1 MKYNVLSL
9 GPARMDVF
17 VRLPEDQVD
26 EVCSID
32 RKRCKIELG
41 FGEKIP
47 IQSLEFAVG
56 GNTGNNAV
64 GLSRLGLKVAMVG
77 ALGSGYSDK
86 MVLESLQKEKVDTKF
101 VKQLPV
107 ESGFGVVINYQEE
120 RTILSYYPSM
130 DDGFDVDSDTESEW
144 IYLTTAGKN
153 YEEFYAQA
161 ISWAKSHNS
170 KIAFNP
176 GSRQLTEHKI
186 NSVLSITD
194 LLFINTEEGNELLK
208 TQFLPKELTRELSKL
223 GPKIVVVT
231 DGPAGAYCF
240 DGQKDYFA
248 PIIEAPVV
256 ERTGAGD
263 AFGSGFMA
271 AIIYG
276 KSIEEALVWGSK
288 NSASV
293 LGFVGPQK
301 GLLTREQIFLDFD
314 LYQAE
319 QVDINNLA
327 KLRKD
332 LVK

>member
-1 MKYNVLSL
+1 MKIMKYDILSL

-17 VRLPEDQVD
+17 VSLPDGQVD

-32 RKRCKIELG
+32 RKRCMIKLG

-47 IQSLEFAVG
+47 VQSLDFAVG

-77 ALGSGYSDK
+77 ALGSGFSDK
-86 MVLESLQKEKVDTKF
+86 MVLENLQKEKVDTRF

-130 DDGFDVDSDTESEW
+130 DNGFEVDSDVTSDW

-153 YEEFYAQA
+153 YLEFYDQA
-161 ISWAKSHNS
+161 ISWAKQHNT

-176 GSRQLTEHKI
+176 GSRQIKENKI
-186 NSVLSITD
+186 NEVLSHTN
-194 LLFINTEEGNELLK
+194 LLFINTEEANELLK
-208 TQFLPKELTRELSKL
+208 KDLLPKELTRELARL
-223 GPKIVVVT
+223 GPKVVIVT

-248 PIIEAPVV
+248 PIIDSPVV

-276 KSIEEALVWGSK
+276 KSIEEAMLWGSK

-301 GLLTREQIFLDFD
+301 GLLT
-314 LYQAE
+314 
-319 QVDINNLA
+319 
-327 KLRKD
+327 KD
-332 LVK
+332 KIC

>member
-1 MKYNVLSL
+1 MKYHVLSL

-17 VRLPEDQVD
+17 VKLPEDQVD

-32 RKRCKIELG
+32 RKRCMIELG

-47 IQSLEFAVG
+47 VQSLEFAVG

-86 MVLESLQKEKVDTKF
+86 MVLESLQKEKVETRF

-130 DDGFDVDSDTESEW
+130 AAGFDVDSDVTSDW

-161 ISWAKSHNS
+161 ISWAKAHNT

-176 GSRQLTEHKI
+176 GSRQIKENKI
-186 NSVLSITD
+186 KEVLAVAD
-194 LLFINTEEGNELLK
+194 LLFVNREEGNELLK
-208 TQFLPKELTRELSKL
+208 TDLGGHDLTRELAKL

-248 PIIEAPVV
+248 PIVEAPVV

-263 AFGSGFMA
+263 AFAVGFMG
-271 AIIYG
+271 AIMHK
-276 KSIEEALVWGSK
+276 KSVEEALVWGSK

-301 GLLTREQIFLDFD
+301 GLLTLEKIS
-314 LYQAE
+314 
-319 QVDINNLA
+319 
-327 KLRKD
+327 
-332 LVK
+332 

>member
-9 GPARMDVF
+9 GPAGMDVF
-17 VRLPEDQVD
+17 VKLPEDQVD

-77 ALGSGYSDK
+77 ALGSGFSDK
-86 MVLESLQKEKVDTKF
+86 MVLESLQKERVDTRF

-130 DDGFDVDSDTESEW
+130 DDGFDVDSDVTSEW

-153 YEEFYAQA
+153 YLEFYDQA
-161 ISWAKSHNS
+161 IAWAKTHNS

-176 GSRQLTEHKI
+176 GSRQLKENKV
-186 NSVLSITD
+186 NNVLVVTD
-194 LLFINTEEGNELLK
+194 LLFVNKEEGNELLK
-208 TQFLPKELTRELSKL
+208 TDLNGCDLTRELSKL

-240 DGQKDYFA
+240 DWQKDYFA
-248 PIIEAPVV
+248 PIIDAPVI

-271 AIIYG
+271 AIIFG
-276 KSIEEALVWGSK
+276 KTIEEAMLWGSK

-301 GLLTREQIFLDFD
+301 GLLTRHQI
-314 LYQAE
+314 
-319 QVDINNLA
+319 
-327 KLRKD
+327 
-332 LVK
+332 

>member
-1 MKYNVLSL
+1 MKYHCLSL

-17 VRLPEDQVD
+17 VKLPDDQVG

-47 IQSLEFAVG
+47 VSDLQFAVG

-64 GLSRLGLKVAMVG
+64 GLSRLGFNVAIVG

-86 MVLESLQKEKVDTKF
+86 MVLESLQKERVDTRF
-101 VKQLPV
+101 IRQLSV

-130 DDGFDVDSDTESEW
+130 ENIFQIDFDVTSEW

-153 YEEFYAQA
+153 YEEFYSQA
-161 ISWAKSHNS
+161 IDWAKKHDS

-176 GSRQLTEHKI
+176 GSRQIKNHNI
-186 NSVLSITD
+186 NDVLAITD
-194 LLFINTEEGNELLK
+194 LLFINREEGNEILK
-208 TQFLPKELTRELSKL
+208 TDFSCEILSRKLFEL

-231 DGPAGAYCF
+231 DGSNGAYCF
-240 DGQKDYFA
+240 DGQKDYFI
-248 PIIEAPVV
+248 PIIETKVV

-263 AFGSGFMA
+263 AFASGFMG
-271 AIIYG
+271 AIMLE
-276 KSIEEALVWGSK
+276 KSIEEAMVWGTK

-293 LGFVGPQK
+293 LGFIGPQK
-301 GLLTREQIFLDFD
+301 GLLTFD
-314 LYQAE
+314 K
-319 QVDINNLA
+319 INQ
-327 KLRKD
+327 
-332 LVK
+332 

>member
-1 MKYNVLSL
+1 MKYDVLSL

-17 VRLPEDQVD
+17 VKLPEGNVD

-32 RKRCKIELG
+32 RKRCMIELG

-47 IQSLEFAVG
+47 VQSLEFAVG

-64 GLSRLGLKVAMVG
+64 GLARLGLKVAMVG
-77 ALGSGYSDK
+77 ALGSGFSDK
-86 MVLESLQKEKVDTKF
+86 MVLESLQKEKVDSRFIKI
-101 VKQLPV
+101 LPV

-130 DDGFDVDSDTESEW
+130 GNGFEVDSDVTSDW

-153 YEEFYAQA
+153 YLEFYNQA
-161 ISWAKSHNS
+161 ISWAKQHNT

-176 GSRQLTEHKI
+176 GSRQISDKNI
-186 NSVLSITD
+186 DNVLGKTD
-194 LLFINTEEGNELLK
+194 LLFINTEEANELLK
-208 TQFLPKELTRELSKL
+208 RDLLPKELTQELFKL

-248 PIIEAPVV
+248 PIIESPVV

-271 AIIYG
+271 ALIYD
-276 KSIEEALVWGSK
+276 KSVEEALLWGSK

-301 GLLTREQIFLDFD
+301 GLLT
-314 LYQAE
+314 
-319 QVDINNLA
+319 
-327 KLRKD
+327 KD
-332 LVK
+332 KIC

>member
-1 MKYNVLSL
+1 
-9 GPARMDVF
+9 MDVF
-17 VRLPEDQVD
+17 IKLPEDQID

-47 IQSLEFAVG
+47 VQALEFAVG

-77 ALGSGYSDK
+77 ALGSGFSDK

-107 ESGFGVVINYQEE
+107 ESGFGVVIGYQEE

-130 DDGFDVDSDTESEW
+130 DGEFAVDTDTESDW

-153 YEEFYAQA
+153 YLEFYNQA
-161 ISWAKSHNS
+161 IIWAKEHNA

-176 GSRQLTEHKI
+176 GSRQIKENKI
-186 NSVLSITD
+186 NEDLTVTD
-194 LLFINTEEGNELLK
+194 LLFVNREEGNELLK
-208 TQFLPKELTRELSKL
+208 TDLDGRDLARKLAKL

-248 PIIEAPVV
+248 PIIDAPVV

-271 AIIYG
+271 AIIHG
-276 KSIEEALVWGSK
+276 KSISEALVWGSK

-301 GLLTREQIFLDFD
+301 GLLTKDQIW
-314 LYQAE
+314 
-319 QVDINNLA
+319 
-327 KLRKD
+327 
-332 LVK
+332 

>member
-1 MKYNVLSL
+1 MKYHVLSL

-17 VRLPEDQVD
+17 VKLPEGEVD
-26 EVCSID
+26 EICSID

-47 IQSLEFAVG
+47 IQSLEFTVG

-77 ALGSGYSDK
+77 ALGSGNFDN
-86 MVLESLQKEKVDTKF
+86 MVLESLKKEKVETKF

-107 ESGFGVVINYQEE
+107 DSGFGVVIGYQEE

-130 DDGFDVDSDTESEW
+130 DNGFEVDSEVTSEW

-153 YEEFYAQA
+153 YLEFYNQA
-161 ISWAKSHNS
+161 IDWAGKHKT

-176 GSRQLTEHKI
+176 GSRQLKDKNI
-186 NSVLSITD
+186 LNILKITD
-194 LLFINTEEGNELLK
+194 LLFMNTEEGNALIASSSND
-208 TQFLPKELTRELSKL
+208 QFTNPKELARQLQKF

-240 DGQKDYFA
+240 DGTKDYFA
-248 PIIEAPVV
+248 PIVEAPVV

-276 KSIEEALVWGSK
+276 KSIEEALLWGSK

-293 LGFVGPQK
+293 LGYVGPQK
-301 GLLTREQIFLDFD
+301 GLLTFD
-314 LYQAE
+314 K
-319 QVDINNLA
+319 IN
-327 KLRKD
+327 K
-332 LVK
+332 